1 MKTERFKN
9 GTGSPSHHSGP
20 VWPLEPISF
29 WTGLKP
35 LEPAVGSIYPLTRM
49 ILNERNVSKPNPFP
63 FFFPPLLDPAT
74 AHFPIPSCY
83 RRCSFPALP
92 QAQRWGLH
100 VDDSPLPDPTP
111 RSHPPPSLIF
121 SSLLAVIISAAPPPA
136 VAFVTAASSSFSGL
150 LMSLTLSL
158 SFWDFFFYIFYI
170 LFTLLVFSIIIYFI
184 LHLLFFKLCD
194 FQNLWF

>member
-1 MKTERFKN
+1 MRHQSWIIYSWKLNVLKMGPGHPATIPVQSDLLSRSAFER
-9 GTGSPSHHSGP
+9 GSNRWNQRSDR
-20 VWPLEPISF
+20 
-29 WTGLKP
+29 
-35 LEPAVGSIYPLTRM
+35 YPLTRM
-49 ILNERNVSKPNPFP
+49 IFNERNVSKPNPFP

-150 LMSLTLSL
+150 
-158 SFWDFFFYIFYI
+158 Y
-170 LFTLLVFSIIIYFI
+170 
-184 LHLLFFKLCD
+184 
-194 FQNLWF
+194 